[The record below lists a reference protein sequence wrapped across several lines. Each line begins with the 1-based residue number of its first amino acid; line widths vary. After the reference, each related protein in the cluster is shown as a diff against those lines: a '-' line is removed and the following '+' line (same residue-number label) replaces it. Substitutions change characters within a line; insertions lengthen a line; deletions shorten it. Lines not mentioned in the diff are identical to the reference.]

1 MDGDENEMICGPLGR
16 EDIQMPLLKIEKI
29 METGPRMIS
38 MTLKDK
44 SVVNMMYASSKTMDQ
59 FMDDIRH
66 HAIPSASDD
75 VFAFR

>member
-1 MDGDENEMICGPLGR
+1 
-16 EDIQMPLLKIEKI
+16 